1 MNNEQIIHNKETCK
15 ASVTAVRD
23 TLYVVNGKWKL
34 PMLVSLMTG
43 PKRFKELQRD
53 LESITPKIL
62 SKELRELELNGF
74 VKRTVYDTTPVT
86 VIYERTEYA
95 DTLGKVVS
103 ELREWGMNHREHIK
117 QMSRAGA
124 DAKKTMAVSL

>member
-15 ASVTAVRD
+15 AAVTAVRD

-117 QMSRAGA
+117 QMSRAEA

>member
-15 ASVTAVRD
+15 TSVTAVRD
-23 TLYVVNGKWKL
+23 TLYVLNGKWKL
-34 PMLVSLMTG
+34 PMLVSLMNG

-117 QMSRAGA
+117 QMSRAEA
-124 DAKKTMAVSL
+124 DAKKAMAVSL